1 MLVKKERLSS
11 KVISYLAY
19 QTYPTYPTTL
29 VLNWLLTDEMKLLC
43 GEPPCTG
50 VDAIQPW
57 KTTRDR
63 KNIYLWS
70 DNQLLREKDG
80 QMIMNDISTRSILH
94 NIYLVLEKSVSP
106 WQNANCYSSESDV
119 KTVYIIRDFQCFC
132 YSNNLHTYLNNTIS
146 F

>member
-1 MLVKKERLSS
+1 MSRQGDRWSKKLDFWKIKYRS
-11 KVISYLAY
+11 
-19 QTYPTYPTTL
+19 TGGYPTYLITL

-70 DNQLLREKDG
+70 DRQLLREKDG
-80 QMIMNDISTRSILH
+80 QMIMNDISTGSILH
-94 NIYLVLEKSVSP
+94 NIYFVLEKSVSP
-106 WQNANCYSSESDV
+106 WQNADCYSSESDV
-119 KTVYIIRDFQCFC
+119 NC
-132 YSNNLHTYLNNTIS
+132 LHNKRFSMFLL